1 MITFAHCPLQ
11 AGSQLPSMELS
22 MDGCGRTKGCYRNP
36 KGCSE
41 VACDVALTWRDLGET
56 ILFELSADT
65 DGWVAVGFSED
76 KKMVCMPPGHFHS
89 QVFDPQNQGIDADKQ
104 LFSNPV

>member
-1 MITFAHCPLQ
+1 MSI
-11 AGSQLPSMELS
+11 S
-22 MDGCGRTKGCYRNP
+22 MDGCGETKGCYRNP

-41 VACDVALTWRDLGET
+41 VECDVAVTWQDKGNT

-76 KKMVCMPPGHFHS
+76 KKMVRRLCAVDFCMGKPRAFL
-89 QVFDPQNQGIDADKQ
+89 ADEPASHTCRH
-104 LFSNPV
+104 LFC